1 MQNKSDEYYISKV
14 LAGETAAFAVLVD
27 RYKTLAYNI
36 SLRIVKQPEDAEEI
50 TQDSFIKAY
59 RSLRGFKGTSKFS
72 TWLYRIVYNSSITH
86 IRKKQRE
93 MPVDSES
100 REMKNHSGLIDDD
113 GSQNDEFLASAL
125 KKAVDSLPAD
135 EQTMI
140 TLYYYENSRI
150 EEIAKVMALSVS
162 NVKVR
167 LYRTRKKLHDQILFF
182 TNNEIAVN

>member
-1 MQNKSDEYYISKV
+1 MQKESDRYYIAKV
-14 LAGETAAFAVLVD
+14 LAGETAAFTGLVD

-36 SLRIVKQPEDAEEI
+36 SLRIVKQPEDAQEI

-59 RSLRGFKGTSKFS
+59 RSLRSFKGDSKFS

-93 MPVDSES
+93 APVDS
-100 REMKNHSGLIDDD
+100 REMMNHSGLIDDD

-135 EQTMI
+135 EKTMI

-150 EEIAKVMALSVS
+150 EDIARVMALSVS

-167 LYRTRKKLHDQILFF
+167 LFRTRKKLHDQILFF
-182 TNNEIAVN
+182 KNNEIAVN